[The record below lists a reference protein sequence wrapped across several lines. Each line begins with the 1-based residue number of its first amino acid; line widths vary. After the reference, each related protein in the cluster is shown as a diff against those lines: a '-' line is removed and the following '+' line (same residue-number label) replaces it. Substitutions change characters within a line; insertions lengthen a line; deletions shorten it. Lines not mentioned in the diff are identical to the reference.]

1 MRRQGARGFRG
12 FVLLTLAMGL
22 VLLVGVTGLVVDL
35 GRLYIAQ
42 NELQAAADAAALAAV
57 YELDGTADGLERAVA
72 RVESNPNRWNFG
84 TEAPEFTVT
93 FASSAAGPFV
103 PEPPGAAEVRYIQVG
118 ARATVPTYFVPAVR
132 AFENM
137 AALARAGQT
146 RAEALADNWFPYA
159 AEAPDG
165 KDASFGYR
173 AGRQYPLRLIDV
185 GGGIGP
191 HYQDAVR
198 QAIVSG
204 MDGKRVA
211 AGDRLAFGE
220 SDWETEAAAFDER
233 LAQDTDQ
240 AAEKYEDYTGNGRR
254 FVIVPVNDPVSD
266 TVVGFAGF
274 FLRPGACGEREPQP
288 CRAEY
293 VGAALLPGRKGAE
306 PVGAY
311 RISLIQ

>member
-1 MRRQGARGFRG
+1 M
-12 FVLLTLAMGL
+12 LTLAAGL

-57 YELDGTADGLERAVA
+57 YELDGSADGIERAVA

-84 TEAPEFTVT
+84 TAAPEFTVT
-93 FASSAAGPFV
+93 FAASAAGPFV
-103 PEPPGAAEVRYIQVG
+103 TDPAGATEVRYVQVG
-118 ARATVPTYFVPAVR
+118 ARATVPTYFVPA
-132 AFENM
+132 ATAYQKM
-137 AALARAGQT
+137 AALARAGQV

-159 AEAPDG
+159 VQAPDG
-165 KDASFGYR
+165 RNADFGYR

-185 GGGIGP
+185 GGGLGP
-191 HYQDAVR
+191 HYQDALR

-254 FVIVPVNDPVSD
+254 FVIVPVNDPASD

-274 FLRPGACGEREPQP
+274 FLPAGACGDQEPQP

-293 VGAALLPGRKGAE
+293 VGAAVLPGREGAGV
-306 PVGAY
+306 VGAY

>member
-1 MRRQGARGFRG
+1 M
-12 FVLLTLAMGL
+12 LTTAAGL

-57 YELDGTADGLERAVA
+57 YELDGTAAGLERAVA
-72 RVESNPNRWNFG
+72 QVESNPNRWNFG
-84 TEAPEFTVT
+84 TEAPEFTLT
-93 FASSAAGPFV
+93 FAAEAAGPFV
-103 PEPPGAAEVRYIQVG
+103 TGPPDAAEVRYVQVG
-118 ARATVPTYFVPAVR
+118 ARATVPTYFVPAVT
-132 AFENM
+132 AYQSM

-165 KDASFGYR
+165 RNADFGYR

-198 QAIVSG
+198 QAILSG

-211 AGDRLAFGE
+211 PGDRLAFGE
-220 SDWETEAAAFDER
+220 PDWETEAAAFDER

-240 AAEKYEDYTGNGRR
+240 AAEKYEDYAGNGRR
-254 FVIVPVNDPVSD
+254 FAIVPVNDPASD

-274 FLRPGACGEREPQP
+274 FLPPGACGEREPQP
-288 CRAEY
+288 CQAEY
-293 VGAALLPGRKGAE
+293 VGAAVLPGRKGAG